1 MQKRETWTYDCGKL
15 INQSL
20 KIELG
25 QMLQES
31 KGKNLM
37 NMCLFNCASLFD
49 RKQSDLA
56 LSVVVYVTK
65 ACEEMPSFVSLTK
78 VTMQKKSVD
87 WTVCLFSFFCTFTFS
102 SVHTQV

>member
-1 MQKRETWTYDCGKL
+1 
-15 INQSL
+15 
-20 KIELG
+20 
-25 QMLQES
+25 MLQES

-102 SVHTQV
+102 SVHTSMKEGSSKCHR